1 MAHLIHA
8 LGTRPIQ
15 SYISPFVPTQVPGL
29 QMWLDGAD
37 PLATGVAP
45 TAGATVTTWV
55 DKSGQSYSGTGVNN
69 PTFVSGGGIS
79 FNGTNQY
86 YTTTYTAAPTQ
97 ETGFVIFSSTNPSAL
112 TNKGMIGNNAAN
124 GSRGIMIFGSS
135 VFLQLQG
142 IGNVMSGAANIAA
155 NTSYV
160 HDYTYIS
167 GGTSASFLNGS
178 LYGSNST
185 SSATY
190 GSGLTYIGYY
200 TGPVYFSGTIQ
211 EILIFNTIL
220 TTNQRQAIEGYLAW
234 KWSLQGTL
242 PVAHP
247 YSTAAPNASS
257 LTNLFSPLQV
267 PGAAAWYDAT
277 DPYGTGAQP
286 PTGTSI
292 TSWTD
297 KSGNGRTLTK
307 FPSYN
312 APTYTQAAI
321 NTLPTIDFT
330 NASGMYTATSF
341 AKSSNVTMLLV
352 CIPKSGLVNYAT
364 FWGHY
369 TNLDNDIQLRNNGT
383 QTLMTW
389 HTNGQNSLGTTIV
402 LNSPTMYSCTMAGG
416 TAMFMQQT
424 NTSGTTSF
432 TNTETLTWTAGA
444 APEYVGA
451 DSVGNKTNS
460 YIGEVLYYQT
470 VLSVTQRRV
479 LEGYLAWKWGLQS
492 YLPNTHPYYTSPP
505 TQSSLP
511 TSFLPTQIPNL
522 QGWYDAADPN
532 ATGIVPANGTT
543 VTTWSD
549 KSGNSR
555 TLGQSGSYALPTLT
569 TNYINSL
576 PSVNFTNTSGLIT
589 SAFAKSSNVSVFVV
603 GNILAAPTAYYGTIW
618 GHFVNHDNDI
628 QLRRNANTMA
638 ISWHTNNDNN
648 NTLLTAVSGSPVLYS
663 CTMTNGTGMFMQ
675 QTTSTGTTTVSSTQ
689 SLSWTAGSASVYV
702 GLSEGGEPIQSYIS
716 EIVYYQSVLT
726 TGQRQAVEGYLAWK
740 WGLQINLP
748 SNHPFRYFA
757 PVYSSVQALTT
768 YVYKPSYLPGLQA
781 WYDANDPYGTAVQP
795 ANSAVMS
802 NWVDKSGNSN
812 TMVARGAP
820 TYTTASQNSLPGITL
835 SGNSGTA
842 MTMFYQAAIP
852 PGTFFNEMDT
862 FIVYK
867 CVTSVTYNAIFSRN
881 LTSANSNL
889 SNPIDI
895 NGTVINVGANNAANY
910 SSSYNIYNTNTSL
923 YNFNVS
929 QATTATSK
937 ITGYTNGTAMT
948 LTFTGG
954 SSTWAPSDN
963 GNVLCLG
970 GRADAFTGMNGLFYE
985 VMVFNFPL
993 STGQRQFVEGYLA
1006 WKWGL
1011 FASLP
1016 TAHPYYAAAPN
1027 INTLF
1032 FQPTQIVGL
1041 NLWLDINDP
1050 LNNGTVPSAGTAIS
1064 TWYDKSPLVN
1074 NAVNSTGPAVN
1085 LSNDGRNYMGFVGNT
1100 KYNLTPITAMLSNY
1114 FTVFAVETC
1123 TNNQWLL
1130 APQNY
1135 TGGGATPNSIW
1146 IKQNLVQVYNTSY
1159 YQLTPAYDSAVDHV
1173 WSFSFTSLP
1182 QAYSFAVYLN
1192 GTYSAPQSNA
1202 AVTWSGFLALNPTA
1216 VIGNTGWDNINSGYS
1231 GKIRELLI
1239 YQGNI
1244 LTADR
1249 QVIEGYLAWKWN
1261 LQSSLPTN
1269 HPYSSVVPSLLTF
1282 IPSYTGTSNISCN
1295 AASYLPLY
1303 SNAIDVGFS
1312 PQTVT
1317 VNGTVSYSNLLGKS
1331 CIYFN
1336 NSTANYL
1343 SFPMLSLSGMTVA
1356 FWFNTASA
1364 AYYTPAAFTTAS
1376 YSSSINFDIINST
1389 TLTTYVALPNNSPWT
1404 LSVANTIPGPNVWN
1418 FVTMTVNQ
1426 NSFVETTYING
1437 SNQTTGTGTAAFS
1450 LSPTTFI
1457 LGKSGDNTRAYQGFI
1472 QNFMYFNTILTGA
1485 QINALYE
1492 QTSTDLAVPSI
1503 PPTITLT
1510 YTNPTLSVSWSASAN
1525 TTSYRVQF
1533 YGVSSSV
1540 TTGGSLTQV
1549 FTTTGTT
1556 QAFTGTPSA
1565 SYFYATVTGVNSGVL
1580 GSPATSSAVLIQ
1592 QAPSAPTNVTMG
1604 SFAAQQ
1610 TTISTSWTA
1619 VSGATSYTVNFL
1631 SNASNSTSGGTVW
1644 QTFTGVT
1651 GTSQT
1656 SSSALV
1662 SGATGK
1668 YYYSTVTAV
1677 NGAGSSS
1684 ASASSGTVRYFIP
1697 LWIPNISLWLD
1708 GSDVNGTGTSPGNG
1722 TTFTTWTDKSGNS
1735 RNATFSG
1742 TMTVTTNS
1750 QNSLAGVTVA
1760 STATGQASA
1769 PTSTFI
1775 SAFVYFAV
1783 YKGSTNPGNFSIVNR
1798 LVYPSNVSFLNFYN
1812 TSRTLPGLTGT
1823 SGQSYTSGYNL
1834 FNTTVSLYSFNL
1846 DQVAKTCT
1854 EYSNGTLVTNP
1865 AISNFTAADN
1875 GTAFILIATRS
1886 DGALRFAGLLYDLI
1900 VINVALSTTNRQIL
1914 EGWLAW
1920 KWGLQGSLPG
1930 AHPYKN
1936 ASP

>member
-1 MAHLIHA
+1 MAHLIHT
-8 LGTRPIQ
+8 LGSKPMPP
-15 SYISPFVPTQVPGL
+15 YIPPFLPTQVAGL
-29 QMWLDGAD
+29 EIWLDGAD

-45 TAGATVTTWV
+45 TAGATVSTWV
-55 DKSGQSYSGTGVNN
+55 DKSGQSYNGTGVNN

-79 FNGTNQY
+79 FNGTSQY

-97 ETGFVIFSSTNPSAL
+97 ETGFVIFRSTNPSAT
-112 TNKGMIGNNAAN
+112 TNKGLIGNNAVN

-135 VFLQLQG
+135 LFLQLQG
-142 IGNVMSGAANIAA
+142 VGNVLSGAANIAA
-155 NTSYV
+155 NTTYI
-160 HDYTYIS
+160 HDYTYSS
-167 GGTSASFLNGS
+167 GGSAASFVNGTV
-178 LYGSNST
+178 YGSNSS
-185 SSATY
+185 SSATF
-190 GSGLTYIGYY
+190 GAGLTFIGYY
-200 TGPVYFSGTIQ
+200 NGPVYFSGTIQ

-220 TTNQRQAIEGYLAW
+220 TTSERQSIEGYLAW
-234 KWSLQGTL
+234 KWSLQGNL

-247 YSTAAPNASS
+247 YSTAAPNSIS
-257 LTNLFSPLQV
+257 LKNSFSPLQV

-277 DPYGTGAQP
+277 DPYGTGVQP
-286 PTGTSI
+286 VTGTSI
-292 TSWTD
+292 TTWTD

-312 APTYTQAAI
+312 APTYTQNAI

-341 AKSSNVTMLLV
+341 AKSSNVTMLIV
-352 CIPKSGLVNYAT
+352 CMPRSGLVNYAT

-389 HTNGQNSLGTTIV
+389 HTNGQNSLGTTIL

-424 NTSGTTSF
+424 NTTGTTSF
-432 TNTETLTWTAGA
+432 TNTETLTWTSGL

-451 DSVGNKTNS
+451 DNVGNKTNS
-460 YIGEVLYYQT
+460 YISEILYYQT
-470 VLSVTQRRV
+470 VLSVTQRTV

-505 TQSSLP
+505 TQNSLP
-511 TSFLPTQIPNL
+511 TTFLPTQIPNL

-549 KSGNSR
+549 KSGNAR

-589 SAFAKSSNVSVFVV
+589 SAFAKSSNVSVFIV

-648 NTLLTAVSGSPVLYS
+648 NTLLTAIAGAPVLYS
-663 CTMTNGTGMFMQ
+663 CTMSNGTGMFMQ
-675 QTTSTGTTTVSSTQ
+675 QTTTSGTTTVSSTQ
-689 SLSWTAGSASVYV
+689 ALTWTAGSASVYV
-702 GLSEGGEPIQSYIS
+702 GLSESGEPIQSYIS
-716 EIVYYQSVLT
+716 EIVYYQSVLS

-740 WGLQINLP
+740 WGLQTNLP
-748 SNHPFRYFA
+748 SNHPFRYYA
-757 PVYSSVQALTT
+757 PVYNSVQALTT

-802 NWVDKSGNSN
+802 NWFDKSGNSN
-812 TMVARGAP
+812 TMIATGAP
-820 TYTTASQNSLPGITL
+820 TYTTASQNGLPGITL
-835 SGNSGTA
+835 SGNSGT
-842 MTMFYQAAIP
+842 TITNYYRGAIP
-852 PGTFFNEMDT
+852 SGTFLAELDAFV
-862 FIVYK
+862 IYK
-867 CVTSVTYNAIFSRN
+867 NSSSVTNNSLITRTL
-881 LTSANSNL
+881 LTGTAGNPLEYSGTSL
-889 SNPIDI
+889 SS
-895 NGTVINVGANNAANY
+895 GTY
-910 SSSYNIYNTNTSL
+910 TTTSSYNLYNTNTSL
-923 YNFNVS
+923 FNINIS
-929 QATTATSK
+929 QATTTT
-937 ITGYTNGTAMT
+937 IRVTGYTNGTPM
-948 LTFTGG
+948 TFTGG
-954 SSTWAPSDN
+954 TLFTTPSDN
-963 GNVLCLG
+963 GTVLNLG
-970 GRADAFTGMNGLFYE
+970 TRGDLQSGFNGLYYE

-1050 LNNGTVPSAGTAIS
+1050 LNNGTVPSVGTAIP

-1074 NAVNSTGPAVN
+1074 NAINSTGPSVN

-1100 KYNLTPITAMLSNY
+1100 KYNLTPITGMLRNY
-1114 FTVFAVETC
+1114 FTIFAVETC

-1135 TGGGATPNSIW
+1135 TGGGSTPNSIW
-1146 IKQNLVQVYNTSY
+1146 IKQNLVQVYNTTN

-1192 GTYSAPQSNA
+1192 GTYSAPQLIASA
-1202 AVTWSGFLALNPTA
+1202 TWSGFLALNPTA

-1261 LQSSLPTN
+1261 LQSSLPVT
-1269 HPYSSVVPSLLTF
+1269 HPYSSIVPSLLTYA
-1282 IPSYTGTSNISCN
+1282 PSYTGTSNISCN
-1295 AASYLPLY
+1295 AATYLPLY
-1303 SNAIDVGFS
+1303 SNVTDIGFS

-1317 VNGTVSYSNLLGKS
+1317 VNGTVSYSNILGKP

-1376 YSSSINFDIINST
+1376 YSPSINFDIINST

-1404 LSVANTIPGPNVWN
+1404 LSVANTIPGPNIWN
-1418 FVTMTVNQ
+1418 FVTLTINQ

-1437 SNQTTGTGTAAFS
+1437 SNQTSGTGTAAFS
-1450 LSPTTFI
+1450 LSPTTFL

-1492 QTSTDLAVPSI
+1492 QTSTDLAVPST

-1510 YTNPTLSVSWSASAN
+1510 FTSPTLSVSWSAAAN
-1525 TTSYRVQF
+1525 ATSYRVQF
-1533 YGVSSSV
+1533 YGLASSA
-1540 TTGGSLTQV
+1540 TTGGSLAQV
-1549 FTTTGTT
+1549 FATTGTT
-1556 QAFTGTPSA
+1556 QAFTGTPTA
-1565 SYFYATVTGVNSGVL
+1565 SYYYATVTGVNSGVL
-1580 GSPATSSAVLIQ
+1580 GSPATSLAVLIQ

-1604 SFAAQQ
+1604 SFARGQ
-1610 TTISTSWTA
+1610 TTISTSWSA
-1619 VSGATSYTVNFL
+1619 VAGATSYTVNFL
-1631 SNASNSTSGGTVW
+1631 SNVSNSTSGGTVW

-1656 SSSALV
+1656 SSSALI
-1662 SGATGK
+1662 SGTAGR

-1677 NGAGSSS
+1677 SGGGSSS

-1697 LWIPNISLWLD
+1697 LWIPNMSLWLD

-1722 TTFTTWTDKSGNS
+1722 TGVTTWVDKSGNS
-1735 RNATFSG
+1735 RNATVTG
-1742 TMTVTTNS
+1742 TMTVNTNA
-1750 QNSLAGVTVA
+1750 QNSLASVNVA
-1760 STATGQASA
+1760 SNANARSA
-1769 PTSTFI
+1769 APLGTFI

-1783 YKGSTNPGNFSIVNR
+1783 YRATTNPGNCSIVNR
-1798 LVYPSNVSFLNFYN
+1798 LVYPSNVSFMNFYN
-1812 TSRTLPGLTGT
+1812 TARTLPGLTGT

-1834 FNTTVSLYSFNL
+1834 FNTTVSLYSFQL

-1854 EYSNGTLVTNP
+1854 EFTNGNPVTNP
-1865 AISNFTAADN
+1865 AIANFTAADN

-1886 DGALRFAGLLYDLI
+1886 DTALKFIGLFHDII

-1920 KWGLQGSLPG
+1920 KWGIQGSLPG
-1930 AHPYKN
+1930 AHPYRN
-1936 ASP
+1936 ASS